1 MLAWPR
7 EKLSWETVPVE
18 VQAEL
23 LERSH
28 GEKKFQTRQN
38 FHLNGAACVPTDDTM
53 CSGTGWPGSANP

>member
-1 MLAWPR
+1 MGKERGMLAWPR

-38 FHLNGAACVPTDDTM
+38 FHLNGAA
-53 CSGTGWPGSANP
+53 